1 MKKFLSLALVLIL
14 VLATL
19 ASCNFGKKS
28 EETTTQAPEKEE
40 TPTPTY
46 DIDKAAAFFDNLYK
60 EDFAAN
66 TVTAADFTVV
76 AQVKVNDVI
85 YPVEWTV
92 DTDKVTVSEAQNGFI
107 TINVDEESKEEVA
120 YKLTATIKSGDG
132 KTATRTYSF
141 TVPKYTLWSHD
152 EYMNATSG
160 ETVVVKG
167 IVVAMNSASAGNKRN
182 HLFLADI
189 KTDGGYYSYEM
200 TVDPLELG
208 IEIGMTVEVSGPAT
222 PYSKDGVTM
231 QEIKGGSARII
242 DKNKQTVA
250 PLDVTAKFAAGESL
264 VQYVGRPVTIKGV
277 EIGEQVLGGSSD
289 YLYFKLGD
297 KSSYLRSYL
306 TDLNYSMLNKDGS
319 TVTSAA
325 KTQIE
330 AEHAEHFGYTADVT
344 GIVIYYGAQIYLMP
358 ISADCFVYGQ
368 KIEKTPDQKIAD
380 ALDMVTFDQL
390 IISNTVIDLPATITA
405 YPEVLLSW
413 ASNSEYAVVADGKL
427 TVTIPTG
434 GAEIVI
440 TVTATCEGMTAPA
453 SKEFKV
459 TLKVADPDTFLTL
472 PQADSLGIL
481 MGHNTYTEGK
491 YFVTGTIIS
500 IDPDKNDATKLNS
513 YGNMTIQDADGNT
526 LYIYGLYS
534 FDGSVRF
541 DKMNPQPK
549 VGDTVTVYGILGQYN
564 GKAQMKNGWLIAAPA
579 ADTELSIPSATII
592 GLGQGHNKYT
602 ADKYIITGTIESIDP
617 DKNDATKLN
626 AYGNMTIKDADG
638 NTFYL
643 YGLYT
648 ADGSVRFDK
657 MEAQP
662 QVGDTI
668 TVYGILGQY
677 NGKAQMKNAW
687 LYVAPEGGDNTDTPE
702 GGDNTD
708 TPEGGENGDTPTTP
722 EIPAT
727 LAEQIAEA
735 QALANGAYLS
745 YESTM
750 TGTVVGAPQESTYTA
765 GTWKLNLTDG
775 TNTITLYYVPVTGT
789 PTEGCT
795 ITVTGKLTAYNG
807 SAQFDKTATATVEG
821 SDNTDTPEGGDS
833 TDTPSDATS
842 LYSYTFEEK
851 VFSAN
856 ETKELNG
863 LNWTLAGEGGD
874 YWGYDSQYGKGQ
886 QFGKK
891 AAPYSNMTFTSAAV
905 TGVTKIVLNT
915 SGASGIEATLT
926 VTVGGT
932 QIGETITLT
941 TTATEYTFESA
952 TELSG
957 EIVFNYTATVGKAIY
972 IKSIVINPAA

>member
-28 EETTTQAPEKEE
+28 EETTTQAPQKEE
-40 TPTPTY
+40 TPTVTY

-60 EDFAAN
+60 EDFEAN

-92 DTDKVTVSEAQNGFI
+92 DTNKVTVSEVQNGFI
-107 TINVDEESKEEVA
+107 TINVDEESPKEVA

-132 KTATRTYSF
+132 KTATRSYNF
-141 TVPKYTLWSHD
+141 TVPEYILWNHD

-182 HLFLADI
+182 HLFLADT
-189 KTDGGYYSYEM
+189 KTDGGYYSYDM
-200 TVDPLELG
+200 AVDPLELG

-222 PYSKDGVTM
+222 PYTSNGVTM

-242 DKNKQTVA
+242 DKTKQNVA

-264 VQYVGRPVTIKGV
+264 IQYVGRSVTIKGV

-297 KSSYLRSYL
+297 KSAYLRSYL
-306 TDLNYSMLNKDGS
+306 TDLNYSLLNKDGS

-330 AEHAEHFGYTADVT
+330 TEHAAHFGYTADVT
-344 GIVIYYGAQIYLMP
+344 GIVIYYGAQVYLMP

-380 ALDMVTFDQL
+380 ALDMVTFDKL
-390 IISNTVIDLPATITA
+390 IIANTVIDLPATVTA

-413 ASNSEYAVVADGKL
+413 TSNSEYAVVADGKL

-440 TVTATCEGMTAPA
+440 TVTATCEGMTAPV
-453 SKEFKV
+453 SKEFGV

-472 PQADSLGIL
+472 PQADSIGIL

-491 YFVTGTIIS
+491 YFVTGTILS

-549 VGDTVTVYGILGQYN
+549 VGDTITVYGILGQYN

-592 GLGQGHNKYT
+592 GLGQGHNVYT
-602 ADKYIITGTIESIDP
+602 ADKYIVTGEIVSIDP

-643 YGLYT
+643 YGLYS

-662 QVGDTI
+662 KVGDTI
-668 TVYGILGQY
+668 TVIGIIGQY
-677 NGKAQMKNAW
+677 KGTAQMKSAW

-702 GGDNTD
+702 EGGDNTD
-708 TPEGGENGDTPTTP
+708 TPTTP
-722 EIPAT
+722 DLSTTKGIYDAAAKLENNVN
-727 LAEQIAEA
+727 LA
-735 QALANGAYLS
+735 GGPY
-745 YESTM
+745 TM
-750 TGTVVGAPQESTYTA
+750 TGEIVSVDTAYSAEHGNVTVSIVVDGYTFKCYRLA
-765 GTWKLNLTDG
+765 GTGADVIAVG
-775 TNTITLYYVPVTGT
+775 D
-789 PTEGCT
+789 T
-795 ITVTGKLTAYNG
+795 ITVTGEITAYYSAPQFAQG
-807 SAQFDKTATATVEG
+807 STLVSYEKAPEEDEVVDGTKVTVTIVDYATTNSWENATKYLTITMDENITVTATGGDNTGKYYTNGNNWRIYQNETPAVTITAANGKTIKSVKITYASQNNGVLTMNGNNVANAAAVEVNAASVTFSVG
-821 SDNTDTPEGGDS
+821 NTDTAD
-833 TDTPSDATS
+833 
-842 LYSYTFEEK
+842 
-851 VFSAN
+851 
-856 ETKELNG
+856 NG
-863 LNWTLAGEGGD
+863 QARITA
-874 YWGYDSQYGKGQ
+874 
-886 QFGKK
+886 
-891 AAPYSNMTFTSAAV
+891 
-905 TGVTKIVLNT
+905 
-915 SGASGIEATLT
+915 IE
-926 VTVGGT
+926 V
-932 QIGETITLT
+932 
-941 TTATEYTFESA
+941 
-952 TELSG
+952 
-957 EIVFNYTATVGKAIY
+957 IY
-972 IKSIVINPAA
+972 A